1 MATIYRLEHHT
12 MMSCYND
19 KVGQGCY
26 VDSPIDGEWYERM
39 TDFHANDKTH
49 PNVHVDDMTDFAKL
63 GYFCCFAT
71 LFDLEKWF
79 EGFMEFLGEEGYT
92 IHVYEIEGEPIH
104 GLSMKQAMFDPEKII
119 SRKKF
124 EKDLVD

>member
-1 MATIYRLEHHT
+1 
-12 MMSCYND
+12 
-19 KVGQGCY
+19 
-26 VDSPIDGEWYERM
+26 
-39 TDFHANDKTH
+39 
-49 PNVHVDDMTDFAKL
+49 MTDFAKL

>member
-1 MATIYRLEHHT
+1 
-12 MMSCYND
+12 
-19 KVGQGCY
+19 
-26 VDSPIDGEWYERM
+26 
-39 TDFHANDKTH
+39 
-49 PNVHVDDMTDFAKL
+49 
-63 GYFCCFAT
+63 
-71 LFDLEKWF
+71 
-79 EGFMEFLGEEGYT
+79 MEFLGEEGYT